1 MTLGLALLGTG
12 RMAANA
18 FVPAVKAA
26 HGAELVAVL
35 SRDAR
40 RGADFARQH
49 GIAKSYDDLDALL
62 QDPAVNA
69 VIVATPDAMHESQV
83 IAAVQA
89 GKHIL
94 CEKPMT
100 ATLAGCER
108 MARVVRGSS
117 MTFAM
122 GYNNRFNTGL
132 QHIKALLDADEIGPV
147 RYARALLTAA
157 VQDPEGWRAHSDQ
170 ARYWAMSA
178 VGTHVLDCWRWFFG
192 EPASV
197 GGALAGPMHQ
207 GPNDEIATMVL
218 NYPGRMIAEF
228 TVAAIFQAPSRL
240 EIYGD
245 NGSIIGA
252 DVFGANP
259 SGPITCNGREI
270 AYEPQNPFV
279 LEIEDFAEAVQQ
291 QRLPRTTLDD
301 GLVNVRIMETAREGV
316 IQLPFG

>member
-12 RMAANA
+12 RIAANA
-18 FVPAVKAA
+18 FIPAVKAVQ
-26 HGAELVAVL
+26 GADLVAIL
-35 SRDAR
+35 SRDAA
-40 RGADFARQH
+40 RGAEVAREH
-49 GIAKSYDDLDALL
+49 GIPASYDTLDALL
-62 QDPAVNA
+62 QDPAVDA

-108 MARVVRGSS
+108 MAEVVRNSDV
-117 MTFAM
+117 TFAM
-122 GYNNRFNTGL
+122 GYNNRFNTSL
-132 QHIKALLDADEIGPV
+132 RQIKALLDSGEIGPL
-147 RYARALLTAA
+147 RYARTLLTAA

-207 GPNDEIATMVL
+207 GPNDEITTMVL
-218 NYPGRMIAEF
+218 NYPGQMIAEF
-228 TVAAIFQAPSRL
+228 TVAAVFQAPNQL
-240 EIYGD
+240 EIHGD
-245 NGSIIGA
+245 NGSIIA
-252 DVFGANP
+252 ENVFGANP
-259 SGPITCNGREI
+259 NGPITCNGREI
-270 AYEPQNPFV
+270 AYTPQNPFV
-279 LEIEDFAEAVQQ
+279 LEIEDFVEAIQQ
-291 QRLPRTTLDD
+291 KRPPCTTLDD
-301 GLVNVRIMETAREGV
+301 GLINVRIMETARDGA
-316 IQLPFG
+316 IQLPIR